1 MTACL
6 AHMYVDCVGLRHSEL
21 PWSIC
26 LTHFLDLLG
35 APAPL
40 PPSPTQLDSRP
51 MSAEAP
57 PSNPGADQM
66 VDNTRIEAKKAS
78 LARYVLAM
86 FVIRC
91 VEV

>member
-6 AHMYVDCVGLRHSEL
+6 VHMDVDCVGLRHSDL

-26 LTHFLDLLG
+26 LTHCLHLLG

-40 PPSPTQLDSRP
+40 PPPPTQLDSRP
-51 MSAEAP
+51 RSAEAP
-57 PSNPGADQM
+57 TSNPGADQM
-66 VDNTRIEAKKAS
+66 VDNARIGAKKAS

-86 FVIRC
+86 FVIC
-91 VEV
+91 LVEV